1 MWGWARCIAIGLAVG
16 IVVGFVLHSYLLG
29 IFIGVLFGTALC
41 LVQKRRARG
50 EQN

>member
-1 MWGWARCIAIGLAVG
+1 MWSWARCIAIGLAVG
-16 IVVGFVLHSYLLG
+16 IALGVALHSYVLG
-29 IFIGVLFGTALC
+29 IIIGIGFGAALC